1 MIKIVPRISFLPI
14 SFVIADLPS
23 LYTQI
28 NFRYSRNDL
37 TRLGLDFYITIF
49 HVSSVNSM
57 LSEGWVNIC
66 YLLVQRNVNGFLFS
80 VYSSM
85 FQTLRVV
92 RVNFPGVLILH
103 YIDDL
108 KCFIKVTSW

>member
-49 HVSSVNSM
+49 LVSAVNSM